1 MGHLGRGSKLKKLK
15 NAKKVKGGLTDRRAV
30 KKKQGVECV
39 ASDYKRDCHESQ
51 VTRGLN
57 IVADWWTGA
66 SSPDSVTNSHHTHKH
81 TQKVSRE

>member
-1 MGHLGRGSKLKKLK
+1 MHGRTKK
-15 NAKKVKGGLTDRRAV
+15 R
-30 KKKQGVECV
+30 GVECV

-66 SSPDSVTNSHHTHKH
+66 SSQDSHTNFHHTVGRTSTVLYRAQYVKI
-81 TQKVSRE
+81 QEKKNAKPNL